1 MSAIAFWAGPPE
13 AIWSEN
19 KLMKAIG
26 LIGGMSWESSAEYYR
41 LINQET
47 KRRLG
52 GQHNA
57 PSLLV
62 TLDFAEVERLQHAE
76 QWDQLGGMLAGAARQ
91 LERGG
96 ADFIVLC
103 TNTMHKL
110 ADCITSA
117 VRIPLLHIADAV
129 AQAIQRSGQRRV
141 GLLGTRF
148 TMEETFY
155 SDRLRQRF
163 GIETIVPPGTDR
175 RMVHDAIYNELC
187 HGMIREESR
196 ARFQVVIAHLAEE
209 GAESV
214 ILGCTEIGLLISQAD
229 SNLPVHDST
238 KVHALAAVG
247 FALAEDP
254 HVPLSIRAAAR
265 V

>member
-1 MSAIAFWAGPPE
+1 
-13 AIWSEN
+13 
-19 KLMKAIG
+19 MKNIG

-57 PSLLV
+57 PSILV
-62 TLDFAEVERLQHAE
+62 TVDFADVERLQHAG
-76 QWDQLGGMLAGAARQ
+76 QWDQLGGMLADRARQ

-96 ADFIVLC
+96 ADFVVLC

-110 ADCITSA
+110 AGCITSA
-117 VRIPLLHIADAV
+117 VHIPLLHIADAV
-129 AQAIQRSGQRRV
+129 AQAIQVSGQRRA

-148 TMEETFY
+148 TMEQTFY
-155 SDRLRQRF
+155 SDRLKQHY
-163 GIETIVPPGTDR
+163 GIETIVPRDPDR
-175 RMVHDAIYNELC
+175 QVIHDVIYSELC
-187 HGMIREESR
+187 HGVIREESR
-196 ARFQVVIAHLAEE
+196 DRFRKIITDLAEE

-229 SNLPVHDST
+229 SSLPVHDST
-238 KVHALAAVG
+238 RIHAIAAVE
-247 FALAEDP
+247 FALA
-254 HVPLSIRAAAR
+254 
-265 V
+265 